1 MVLNRYTPKT
11 ERPPRGG
18 LSEIQIRSFLS
29 DGYCNQAFF
38 LLKWEAGNPMPAK
51 PMSMDIDPPSIT
63 DYDVI
68 NSLFC
73 RLPFGSAKG
82 KKAIRVT
89 RSV

>member
-1 MVLNRYTPKT
+1 
-11 ERPPRGG
+11 
-18 LSEIQIRSFLS
+18 
-29 DGYCNQAFF
+29 
-38 LLKWEAGNPMPAK
+38 MPAK